1 MAVGRLQGR
10 MVFCRD
16 VKETARTLEDVL
28 GFVRTD
34 DGGNGDVSM
43 RAEIAGHPDATVEY
57 YLHPSAARDKDNL
70 GTFEVDD
77 VDAVALGFMAAGWVV
92 TDGPNETPWGTHE
105 ASIRDEDGHEL
116 TVCSA
121 QSS

>member
-57 YLHPSAARDKDNL
+57 YLHPSAA
-70 GTFEVDD
+70 
-77 VDAVALGFMAAGWVV
+77 AAGWVV